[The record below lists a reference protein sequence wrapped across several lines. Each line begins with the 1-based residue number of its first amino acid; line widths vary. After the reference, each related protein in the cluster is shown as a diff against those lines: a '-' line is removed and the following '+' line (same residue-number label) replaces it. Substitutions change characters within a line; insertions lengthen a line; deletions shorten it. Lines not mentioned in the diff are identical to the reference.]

1 MARVPAK
8 RAAAAPV
15 RTGALGHARTNEQ
28 RKSSYKVVI
37 EEMTE
42 KKKKLHTTVSFR
54 TQAPLGYTFVA
65 AGDPRLTSKCKDIAR
80 AQSLT
85 VYIVSGTRQ
94 QPQRGSHRATR
105 SAHNKNDQITK
116 PRAVSVG
123 NDMDQSEIDARAAFA
138 IRDLFPKIPEK
149 DVQLIVAQAF
159 QKGTNKVGTAFDQPH
174 IRRVH
179 LAVGAYIRHSY
190 TDYDKLLKTHG
201 YFEARHMVEPFTLD
215 KIIEWRDE
223 KDDPDAVEDILR
235 EVIVISDD
243 EDEDLSEEGHFGDRD
258 SSVEIASSR
267 EISNEVHV
275 QPIDYGTLDGRSR
288 LERPVSPEDDWAPS
302 VRFIRRLSTPPAESK
317 QQQDRIARH
326 HAQRYQKW
334 QDAISRSRRKDMANT
349 GQSRMAE
356 PIGFTGPG
364 PPPAIH
370 RIREPIMVDHEDN
383 GCPPGFMDSKAAS
396 RQDAFRRTT
405 LNVPHTDGMNR
416 PRGNV
421 EGSWMRLERSD
432 LQNVPTYNGATNVS
446 WPAYHTNHTEDRNGH
461 NKLLPYRPSGAIPRS
476 SSNAGPA
483 YLDSERLIP
492 SVESDSPTALM
503 HKDYLTNSRP
513 AAPQRHFQDHMIGP
527 RVVEIGDDP
536 LSPTHK
542 RRRIADDGSSPAKVM
557 YSSVSDQR
565 PALGSTRPSAYGG
578 HSNPGHHSNDMS
590 HSELRWDGQGTLRT
604 TELVPIADRGDQNP
618 NVGAMGENM
627 QRRTR
632 LVTQEHRAPGA
643 FPKGRLEYQQ
653 PQASPPVHSHAQ
665 FPEALPARQLSGP
678 FLSRPQPVFEMH
690 ESSRPLRPIYANGVA
705 PYTERLH
712 ADMLSKQFPGP
723 AEHGSQRLTS
733 RLEPSYTADQYRRMD
748 AYDRPAAIHAVENPS
763 NTQASMAKTQ
773 KLTSR
778 PPVQDKQHSSNVLSH
793 PLSSKLDCPFAIQG
807 SSCNRLRQNGFS
819 TPDHL
824 NEHLRK
830 VHLWD
835 MQKTRGFE
843 DVRANDLSHNPSGS
857 HVASQNTYVHAES
870 MHVDPRAD
878 WRTDAYPKTNR
889 EQEAIYVS
897 SSPLVE
903 ER

>member
-15 RTGALGHARTNEQ
+15 RTGALRHARTNEQ

-37 EEMTE
+37 EEITE

-116 PRAVSVG
+116 PRAASVG

-138 IRDLFPKIPEK
+138 IRDLFPKIPER

-334 QDAISRSRRKDMANT
+334 QDAISRSRRKDMENT
-349 GQSRMAE
+349 GHSRMAE

-370 RIREPIMVDHEDN
+370 RIREPIMVDHDGN
-383 GCPPGFMDSKAAS
+383 GYPPGFTDSKAAS

-405 LNVPHTDGMNR
+405 LHIPHTDGMNR
-416 PRGNV
+416 VSRSSLVVCHHVLLRETDPPKKPRGNV
-421 EGSWMRLERSD
+421 EGSWTRLERSD
-432 LQNVPTYNGATNVS
+432 IQNVPTYDGATNVS
-446 WPAYHTNHTEDRNGH
+446 WPAYHTNHTEDRNGD

-476 SSNAGPA
+476 SSIAGPV

-527 RVVEIGDDP
+527 RVVEIDDDP

-542 RRRIADDGSSPAKVM
+542 RRRIADDGSSPAK
-557 YSSVSDQR
+557 
-565 PALGSTRPSAYGG
+565 
-578 HSNPGHHSNDMS
+578 
-590 HSELRWDGQGTLRT
+590 
-604 TELVPIADRGDQNP
+604 
-618 NVGAMGENM
+618 
-627 QRRTR
+627 
-632 LVTQEHRAPGA
+632 
-643 FPKGRLEYQQ
+643 
-653 PQASPPVHSHAQ
+653 
-665 FPEALPARQLSGP
+665 
-678 FLSRPQPVFEMH
+678 
-690 ESSRPLRPIYANGVA
+690 
-705 PYTERLH
+705 
-712 ADMLSKQFPGP
+712 
-723 AEHGSQRLTS
+723 
-733 RLEPSYTADQYRRMD
+733 
-748 AYDRPAAIHAVENPS
+748 
-763 NTQASMAKTQ
+763 ASMAKTQ

-807 SSCNRLRQNGFS
+807 SFCDRLRQNGFS

-835 MQKTRGFE
+835 MQKTRGLD
-843 DVRANDLSHNPSGS
+843 DVRASDLSHNPLGS
-857 HVASQNTYVHAES
+857 HVASQNSYVHAER
-870 MHVDPRAD
+870 MHTDPRAG
-878 WRTDAYPKTNR
+878 WRTDTYPKTNR

-903 ER
+903 E